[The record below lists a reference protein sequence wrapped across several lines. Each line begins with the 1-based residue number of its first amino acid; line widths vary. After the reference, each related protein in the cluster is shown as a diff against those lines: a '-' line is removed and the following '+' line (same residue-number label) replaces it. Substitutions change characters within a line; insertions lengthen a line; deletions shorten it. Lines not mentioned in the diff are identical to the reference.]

1 MVCYAGYT
9 LSDSK
14 YLDSGKHCL
23 TNPSLLHSKFISERL
38 VSAAYAAS
46 SWKAMSCAKKL
57 YKVFSSKTGI
67 SPL

>member
-1 MVCYAGYT
+1 MNYSSKVLIGREVKT
-9 LSDSK
+9 LFHKSQ
-14 YLDSGKHCL
+14 
-23 TNPSLLHSKFISERL
+23 FIVSERL

-57 YKVFSSKTGI
+57 YKVFSSQTGI